1 MESSKRLKIFL
12 ACITLGPLFG
22 YLLTSFWFAGGGT
35 FWQPIDYFP
44 HPVETILNLQP
55 YGNEFW
61 VTTTDGATYH
71 ILYPCQEAAG
81 CWQEDEAVSDLVPSD
96 AYVVSEGRCES
107 DYFLYPL
114 FQQEI
119 KSCVTSTIFAET
131 PQGSSISTI
140 ASPWR
145 VSLALTED
153 KKLWIWQ
160 KPWSFPDRVLAF
172 KVFFTALGLLA
183 GTMVDTLLTRRYK

>member
-44 HPVETILNLQP
+44 HPVATILNLQP

-61 VTTTDGATYH
+61 VTTTDGVTYH

-81 CWQEDEAVSDLVPSD
+81 CWQEDEEVTEICKEIRILTSLIDQRAVEDKE
-96 AYVVSEGRCES
+96 VSEEVNEATE
-107 DYFLYPL
+107 
-114 FQQEI
+114 EI
-119 KSCVTSTIFAET
+119 EANDNSEAD
-131 PQGSSISTI
+131 
-140 ASPWR
+140 
-145 VSLALTED
+145 TEVEVE
-153 KKLWIWQ
+153 KIIN
-160 KPWSFPDRVLAF
+160 
-172 KVFFTALGLLA
+172 
-183 GTMVDTLLTRRYK
+183 